1 MDRHRHHLLFLLE
14 KRESSTKGARGLFSV
29 YRGFVMYPIV
39 KKLNPPLHTEMDGW
53 GKLDKLMSLASFFQ
67 NGLS

>member
-1 MDRHRHHLLFLLE
+1 
-14 KRESSTKGARGLFSV
+14 
-29 YRGFVMYPIV
+29 MYPIV